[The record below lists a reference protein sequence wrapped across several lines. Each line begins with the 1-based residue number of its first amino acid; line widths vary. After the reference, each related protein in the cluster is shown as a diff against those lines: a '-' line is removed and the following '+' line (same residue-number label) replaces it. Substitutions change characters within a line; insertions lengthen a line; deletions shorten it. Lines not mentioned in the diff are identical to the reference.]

1 MVIWWDVK
9 RSLST
14 SIFLVLGTFIMLVGY
29 GDVRFSLVAV
39 EATLEKTP
47 TAIRRGA
54 ITEYNSSARNFPQ
67 NLPRRNTHRATQHAG
82 KRAVENFEVL
92 DKGSIT
98 RITPMPQ

>member
-1 MVIWWDVK
+1 MVMWWDVK

-14 SIFLVLGTFIMLVGY
+14 SIFLVLGTFIMLVGN

-54 ITEYNSSARNFPQ
+54 ITEYNSSASRPNS
-67 NLPRRNTHRATQHAG
+67 T
-82 KRAVENFEVL
+82 
-92 DKGSIT
+92 
-98 RITPMPQ
+98 